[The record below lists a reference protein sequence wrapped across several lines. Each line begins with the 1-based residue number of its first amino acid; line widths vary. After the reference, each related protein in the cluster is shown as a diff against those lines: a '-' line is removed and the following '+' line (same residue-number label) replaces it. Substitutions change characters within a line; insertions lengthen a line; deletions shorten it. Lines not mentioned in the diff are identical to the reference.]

1 MTTWSEN
8 DEQDRSQR
16 SKHVDDTGSSLRQY
30 QQDIAQFSRLT
41 SVEEHQLAQRIAT
54 GDQEARQRFINA
66 NLRLAVSIAKKYS
79 GRGVDVLDLIQ
90 EASLGLMKAV
100 EHFNPDKG
108 CRFSTYAVWWMEERV
123 ILALSNQTN
132 HLSLES
138 KEATMI
144 EAIPDEGAVPEE
156 AVYLQQLNAHLYATF
171 SCLTERERH
180 VLVLRYGLDGNGQ
193 ERQQTEVASMLKISI
208 TRVGQLERNALRRMR
223 HQGKSAA
230 LKDYWQERSA

>member
-16 SKHVDDTGSSLRQY
+16 LEHMDDASSSLRQY

-41 SVEEHQLAQRIAT
+41 SADEHRLAQRIAR
-54 GDQEARQRFINA
+54 GDQEARQHFINA

-79 GRGVDVLDLIQ
+79 GRGVDVLDLVQ
-90 EASLGLMKAV
+90 EANIGLIKAV
-100 EHFNPDKG
+100 DHFNPDKG

-123 ILALSNQTN
+123 ILALSNQTD

-144 EAIPDEGAVPEE
+144 EIADEGPAPEE

-193 ERQQTEVASMLKISI
+193 ERKQADVAGLLKISV

>member
-8 DEQDRSQR
+8 DEQDADQS
-16 SKHVDDTGSSLRQY
+16 SKQVDDAGSSLRQY
-30 QQDIAQFSRLT
+30 QQDIAQFPRLT
-41 SVEEHQLAQRIAT
+41 SIEERQLAQQIAT
-54 GDQEARQRFINA
+54 GDQEARQHFINT

-79 GRGVDVLDLIQ
+79 KRGVDILDLIQ
-90 EASLGLMKAV
+90 EANIGLIKAV
-100 EHFNPDKG
+100 DHFNPDKG
-108 CRFSTYAVWWMEERV
+108 RFSTYAVWWMEERV

-132 HLSLES
+132 HLSLEDRN
-138 KEATMI
+138 ATMI
-144 EAIPDEGAVPEE
+144 EAIADESAAPEE
-156 AVYLQQLNAHLYATF
+156 AIYLQQLNAHLYATF

-193 ERQQTEVASMLKISI
+193 ERTLADVAGILKISI

-223 HQGKSAA
+223 QQGKSAA